1 MGWTCEHK
9 TVVQLE
15 NSAEADLRQKKKKER
30 IATVQDDLI
39 HQNTRTRLTDSSL
52 LDELSQGAF
61 IILYAPCRFCFA
73 WPEFWKVF
81 IFIYFELH
89 AIWFISTARKKKD
102 PVFTCSNCTCFTA
115 SSIKIFVKQTVRRK
129 KKKKNWK
136 ENVEDVHRVIH
147 ASRGYV
153 LLYNVFTVN
162 HAIWNRCTKCM
173 L

>member
-9 TVVQLE
+9 TVVRLE

-129 KKKKNWK
+129 KKKKLEGK
-136 ENVEDVHRVIH
+136 CRGRTSCD
-147 ASRGYV
+147 SRESR
-153 LLYNVFTVN
+153 
-162 HAIWNRCTKCM
+162 ICTSIQCIYCKSRN
-173 L
+173 LE